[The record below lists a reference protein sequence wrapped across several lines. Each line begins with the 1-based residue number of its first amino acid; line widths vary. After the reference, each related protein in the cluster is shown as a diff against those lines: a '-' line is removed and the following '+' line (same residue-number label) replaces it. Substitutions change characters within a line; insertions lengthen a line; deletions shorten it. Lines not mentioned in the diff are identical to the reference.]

1 MVEKYSK
8 IMQDPSW
15 IAFASMGERFNQ
27 VALRLESGKPS
38 SMEVF
43 SAHLNEAVAPL
54 KMAAPSQKVA
64 AIFKKA
70 ANRASVQLTL
80 AAQTYGMGPFGAQH
94 HWCGAMRADLQRL
107 ATDLYL
113 QLAAEIE

>member
-1 MVEKYSK
+1 MIEKYSK
-8 IMQDPSW
+8 IMQDPAW
-15 IAFASMGERFNQ
+15 IAFASMAERFNQ
-27 VALRLESGKPS
+27 VALRLDTGKPS

-43 SAHLNEAVAPL
+43 STHLNEAVSPL
-54 KMAAPSQKVA
+54 KMVTPSPKVA

-70 ANRASVQLTL
+70 ANRAAAQLTL

-113 QLAAEIE
+113 QLAVEIE